1 MAADAWKAHAALLL
15 VQLNYGAYHVIAKLA
30 LTGGI
35 NQLVFCVLRDV
46 VALTILGPL
55 AYIKDKG
62 SRPALSGYILFSFFF
77 LGLTGIFGNQLL
89 FTLGLNFTSPAYAA
103 ALQPAIPVFTFLL
116 ALAFGAENANWQ
128 RIDGKAKILGVLVC
142 VAGAL
147 IMALYKGPALLGDG
161 FSDLNLQGIAVAGK
175 PAPEPIGWLATL
187 LIDAGVELWHLGV
200 VCLVG
205 NCFCMASYIVYQRSL
220 QLN

>member
-1 MAADAWKAHAALLL
+1 MVW
-15 VQLNYGAYHVIAKLA
+15 G
-30 LTGGI
+30 
-35 NQLVFCVLRDV
+35 C
-46 VALTILGPL
+46 
-55 AYIKDKG
+55 
-62 SRPALSGYILFSFFF
+62 LFDS
-77 LGLTGIFGNQLL
+77 T
-89 FTLGLNFTSPAYAA
+89 
-103 ALQPAIPVFTFLL
+103 
-116 ALAFGAENANWQ
+116 ENANWQ

-200 VCLVG
+200 VCLIG
-205 NCFCMASYIVYQRSL
+205 NCFCMASYIVYQVPLIFLPHISERLFLWFAIAFWWYTLSVVWVGGEFEEE
-220 QLN
+220 